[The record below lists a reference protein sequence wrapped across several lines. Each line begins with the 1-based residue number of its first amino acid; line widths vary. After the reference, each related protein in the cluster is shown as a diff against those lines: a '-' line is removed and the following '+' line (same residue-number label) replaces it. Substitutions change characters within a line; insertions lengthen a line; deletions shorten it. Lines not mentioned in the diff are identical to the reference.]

1 MANAGIVKELEDRG
15 SAGGKP
21 ISAGELAS
29 LAQLARVKGP
39 AAFGAKPDEARLA
52 LIQAIADRNI
62 LEFGLVDAPGQADAP
77 EGVPA

>member
-21 ISAGELAS
+21 IPAGELAS

-39 AAFGAKPDEARLA
+39 AAFGAKPDE
-52 LIQAIADRNI
+52 ID
-62 LEFGLVDAPGQADAP
+62 
-77 EGVPA
+77 GVKG